1 MLNILFSG
9 DIKEQNLPRRRFTFP
24 PERNRT
30 YRVLYSGRTPGSI
43 GVLETLV
50 QNGQDAVDWVTG
62 QEMAETLEE
71 WRPGSFTKNFSW
83 GSERGFVQLYES
95 IRIGFNEKL
104 EDVPRELFR
113 KRLEGGGRPDYI
125 PINFFLFNRPENG
138 IDHIIVD
145 ELVFQAIT
153 ANHTQRFDKLALL
166 AFNFSYAGVFKG
178 AKPSQRRPALWATAY
193 VKERLARE
201 LDWDT
206 QRVNADDIEE
216 FLRSEPHYPTKTAAR
231 KVATNLAHL
240 YKIGRVGDLRTDR
253 VDRWWV
259 DALFLALDRLIENQR
274 LDGRAVAEAE
284 YTALLQGS
292 DFAAVSGK
300 RSLEKELAAKHLIRL
315 YTACG
320 GRGRFSNEAVEAR
333 TKILVRDV
341 ENWVTPNDSDPR
353 GAIHPSNARILK
365 SIPAACA
372 MLAIYAGFDVI
383 PSMIMEEFDAEEFIR
398 DHTRQAL
405 ERLKQLGIEPT
416 MTAEEVL
423 KLTRDT

>member
-1 MLNILFSG
+1 M
-9 DIKEQNLPRRRFTFP
+9 
-24 PERNRT
+24 
-30 YRVLYSGRTPGSI
+30 
-43 GVLETLV
+43 
-50 QNGQDAVDWVTG
+50 
-62 QEMAETLEE
+62 EE

-104 EDVPRELFR
+104 EDVPRDLFR
-113 KRLEGGGRPDYI
+113 QRLEGRGRPDYI
-125 PINFFLFNRPENG
+125 PINFFLFNRFRNG

-178 AKPSQRRPALWATAY
+178 AKASQRRPALWATAY
-193 VKERLARE
+193 VKERLARQ

-206 QRVNADDIEE
+206 QRVNADDIEA
-216 FLRSEPHYPTKTAAR
+216 FLLSEPRYVAKTAR

-240 YKIGRVGDLRTDR
+240 YKIGRIGDLRTDR
-253 VDRWWV
+253 VERWWV
-259 DALFLALDRLIENQR
+259 DALFLALDRLIEDQR
-274 LDGRAVAEAE
+274 LNGISVPETE
-284 YTALLQGS
+284 YADLLRRS
-292 DFAAVSGK
+292 DFTAVSGK
-300 RSLEKELAAKHLIRL
+300 NSTEKELAIKHLVRL
-315 YTACG
+315 YIACG
-320 GRGRFSNEAVEAR
+320 GRDRFSDEAVEAR
-333 TKILVRDV
+333 TKILISDV
-341 ENWVTPNDSDPR
+341 ESWVKPNDSDPR
-353 GAIHPSNARILK
+353 GAIHPTNARILK

-383 PSMIMEEFDAEEFIR
+383 SSMIMEEFDAEEFIR

-405 ERLKQLGIEPT
+405 ERLKRQGIEPT

-423 KLTRDT
+423 KLTRGT